1 MNKIYTE
8 PDFEIVN
15 VRLTSDV
22 LFVSTESTEETIEP
36 TGSDFPD
43 WDFEVWLVIPPQL
56 NRCGGTDKG

>member
-43 WDFEVWLVIPPQL
+43 WDFEV
-56 NRCGGTDKG
+56 